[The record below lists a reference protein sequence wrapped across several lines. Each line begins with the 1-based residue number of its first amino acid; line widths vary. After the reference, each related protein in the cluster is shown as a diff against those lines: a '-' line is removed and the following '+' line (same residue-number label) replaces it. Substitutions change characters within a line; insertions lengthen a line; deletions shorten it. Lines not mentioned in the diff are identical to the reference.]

1 MTAEYL
7 INSGVV
13 ALHPEDTVRFAL
25 ERMEEYH
32 LPHLPLVRGVT
43 FEGLLTEAF
52 LLSQE
57 ESQLLSEFAP
67 VAMTAYVH
75 AQRHYYDALRIAAEG
90 QLQLVAVVDESDQY
104 VGSLLIS
111 DLLGIVAEGYGV
123 QIPGGVIVVAID
135 QRDYSLAEVSRL
147 VESNEVRILSAVTQP
162 DPQNPQRL
170 LLTMKMNRSD
180 LSRVAATL
188 ERFRYQIVGEF
199 YESEVRDNTKDRLDS
214 FLRYLNV

>member
-7 INSGVV
+7 INLGVV
-13 ALHPEDTVRFAL
+13 ALHPEDTVRAAL

-57 ESQLLSEFAP
+57 ESHSLQDFAP
-67 VAMTAYVH
+67 VAVTAYVH

-90 QLQLVAVVDESDQY
+90 QLQLVAVLNEADEY
-104 VGSLLIS
+104 IGPLLIS
-111 DLLGIVAEGYGV
+111 DLLNIMAEGYGV
-123 QIPGGVIVVAID
+123 QIPGGIIVVAID

-170 LLTMKMNRSD
+170 LLTMKMNRTD
-180 LSRVAATL
+180 LGRVAATL

-199 YESEVRDNTKDRLDS
+199 YESEVRDNTKERLDS